1 MPAIETKKQPA
12 QKFKSFIFDF
22 KWNFHIF
29 PKDCPSIEQ
38 LPSAA
43 VLASGGREPLWRDIP
58 RLKPGGLKQSLPVLP
73 ASRAQLQPEPERA
86 D

>member
-1 MPAIETKKQPA
+1 
-12 QKFKSFIFDF
+12 
-22 KWNFHIF
+22 
-29 PKDCPSIEQ
+29 

-73 ASRAQLQPEPERA
+73 ASRAQRSAGASGCPDHCGKRAKLDLIPDSVSIERQNSA
-86 D
+86 FLENGDCR